1 MLDRNLK
8 EFHRFFFLSNDNLFE
23 ILGNSKDPSRINKHI
38 KKCFEGIKRL
48 EFQPNQ
54 TITGAKG
61 KPVENF
67 DVLSMFSPEGENVK
81 FNPKVPCDYGVEKWL
96 HKVEFA
102 M

>member
-1 MLDRNLK
+1 
-8 EFHRFFFLSNDNLFE
+8 
-23 ILGNSKDPSRINKHI
+23 
-38 KKCFEGIKRL
+38 L